1 MLFCVVY
8 FAYSCCFILFF
19 LYYIWFYVVCKD
31 LFAQIIFL
39 PANRACSTKK
49 PAGNVFRDDNKFIFA
64 EAAHEIVEQN
74 DLPKKFC
81 EVKDHNVSHL
91 MAQGAVY
98 LFQIIQEFLFFYFRS
113 FFSRYRKNPT
123 FRIIPTIVEIGAA
136 RPILVRLALGWILM
150 K

>member
-1 MLFCVVY
+1 MWFVKT
-8 FAYSCCFILFF
+8 F
-19 LYYIWFYVVCKD
+19 LCK
-31 LFAQIIFL
+31 FFL
-39 PANRACSTKK
+39 PANRACPTKK
-49 PAGNVFRDDNKFIFA
+49 PAGNVLRDDNKFISA
-64 EAAHEIVEQN
+64 EAAHEIAERN

-91 MAQGAVY
+91 MAQGVVY

>member
-1 MLFCVVY
+1 M
-8 FAYSCCFILFF
+8 
-19 LYYIWFYVVCKD
+19 
-31 LFAQIIFL
+31 
-39 PANRACSTKK
+39 ACPTKK
-49 PAGNVFRDDNKFIFA
+49 PAGNVLRDDNKFISA
-64 EAAHEIVEQN
+64 EAAHEIAERN

-91 MAQGAVY
+91 MAQGVVY